1 MADGELSDAI
11 KASADLPPDFIA
23 PRDAANAPTT
33 ESTEATAAAP
43 ARGIGLWLQMAIV
56 LAISQPFFSPI
67 SLLLSGSFSPEP
79 ANTFARAWL
88 WSVAYDVLVAA
99 CVLLVMRWSG
109 KRWSA
114 YGLKRRKLAVDIVTG
129 FLALYCAKAAAT
141 VGVDLLATLI
151 TDLQGEPY
159 RGFAPLPSSWSEPP
173 HGWTGVAAL
182 AVLSIVI
189 GFSEEL
195 LYRGYLLSTLKDV
208 LGSKFW
214 SVLVSAAVFGAMH
227 LGQDILTA
235 WSAFLIGLVFGA
247 FFVWTRRL
255 WPLVIAHAMFDFM
268 FLLRAAV

>member
-11 KASADLPPDFIA
+11 KASADLPPDVIA
-23 PRDAANAPTT
+23 PRDEPIAPPA
-33 ESTEATAAAP
+33 ESTEAATAAR

-67 SLLLSGSFSPEP
+67 ALLLSGTFKGLADS
-79 ANTFARAWL
+79 FAREWS
-88 WSVAYDVLVAA
+88 WSVLHGVLVAA

-151 TDLQGEPY
+151 TDLQGEAY
-159 RGFAPLPSSWSEPP
+159 RGFAPVPSSWAEPP

-195 LYRGYLLSTLKDV
+195 VYRGYLVSTLTDV

-235 WSAFLIGLVFGA
+235 WGAFLIGLVFGA
-247 FFVWTRRL
+247 FFVWTRRI
-255 WPLVIAHAMFDFM
+255 WPLVLAHAMIDFM
-268 FLLRAAV
+268 FLLREAF